1 MKRILFVLLL
11 ISTLFLFVGCDFVL
25 NLDGTG
31 VLRINNNSSY
41 VIKAFVAYTQIE
53 GEYDEAYRND
63 GSYGSS
69 ESPNIKSGTYK
80 DYEFSSGNY
89 DIWFYMIAE
98 GYWYYT
104 EMEDVYVSYNS
115 TTDVFV
121 EDGNWTMLVPSKASS
136 MYEKLPEVIKT
147 QILQ

>member
-1 MKRILFVLLL
+1 
-11 ISTLFLFVGCDFVL
+11 
-25 NLDGTG
+25 
-31 VLRINNNSSY
+31 
-41 VIKAFVAYTQIE
+41 
-53 GEYDEAYRND
+53 
-63 GSYGSS
+63 
-69 ESPNIKSGTYK
+69 
-80 DYEFSSGNY
+80 
-89 DIWFYMIAE
+89 MIAE